1 MACIAEQAKL
11 RLRAQAGKPS
21 SSSASSSSPTTAQ
34 TSFRPV
40 AVQDLSKYSLDGEP
54 LGTLA
59 LPALLEAAKRHRLPA
74 STLEQEGT
82 MRMLFAALLA
92 ASGGG
97 GGRTLA
103 FESLSDECAGL
114 LLHAIRREGLVSA
127 HTAEALNVLGKPQV
141 VERYRSY
148 GNKWTLPTEQP
159 DPSEL
164 ARARARLDPKS
175 DAASMGEWLRT
186 LSDAL
191 EAPVNARPWY
201 RSKAVLAILA
211 LAALFVLVH
220 ALLLFKTLSKIHTMD
235 STLLLLPVA
244 GLSASAMVAL
254 FAVVI
259 NKISG

>member
-1 MACIAEQAKL
+1 MSAYAEQAKL
-11 RLRAQAGKPS
+11 RLRAQTGKPS
-21 SSSASSSSPTTAQ
+21 PASSAQ
-34 TSFRPV
+34 TSFKPV
-40 AVQDLSKYSLDGEP
+40 AVQDLCKFELDDEP
-54 LGTLA
+54 LEKMA
-59 LPALLEAAKRHRLPA
+59 LPALREAATRHRLPA
-74 STLEQEGT
+74 STLEQEAV

-92 ASGGG
+92 ASAAG

-103 FESLSDECAGL
+103 FETLSDECAGL

-148 GNKWTLPTEQP
+148 GNKWTLPTEHP

-164 ARARARLDPKS
+164 ARVRASLDPKS

-201 RSKAVLAILA
+201 RSKAVLAIIA

-220 ALLLFKTLSKIHTMD
+220 VLLLIKTLRKIHTVD

>member
-1 MACIAEQAKL
+1 
-11 RLRAQAGKPS
+11 
-21 SSSASSSSPTTAQ
+21 
-34 TSFRPV
+34 
-40 AVQDLSKYSLDGEP
+40 
-54 LGTLA
+54 
-59 LPALLEAAKRHRLPA
+59 
-74 STLEQEGT
+74 

-92 ASGGG
+92 ASAG

-148 GNKWTLPTEQP
+148 GNKWTLPAEQP

-164 ARARARLDPKS
+164 ARARASLDPKS

-201 RSKAVLAILA
+201 RSKAVLAILV
-211 LAALFVLVH
+211 LAAIFVLVH
-220 ALLLFKTLSKIHTMD
+220 VLLLFKTLSKIHTMD

-259 NKISG
+259 NQISG